1 MVFFGI
7 GLAHLTNTGK
17 GKNKN
22 LVDPNV
28 HLLYIYP
35 RHLLGTPSIV
45 MMLKQ
50 QDSSC
55 TNNDRQRVV
64 FIETTDTCPNINR
77 FAANDF
83 QSRDWC
89 YGTKDTCFGL
99 QSLPRLQPKVY
110 TRTWHGGY
118 DHSVSATDFI
128 WIQRATQWR
137 IKLIIPSSWALH
149 HDTTKDDD
157 DDEQEEQDTEQ
168 NTHRVVVAV
177 VTVTNI
183 WQDAPT
189 VLKFEKK

>member
-64 FIETTDTCPNINR
+64 FIEMTDTIVLQQMISNP
-77 FAANDF
+77 
-83 QSRDWC
+83 
-89 YGTKDTCFGL
+89 GTDAMVQKTHILDCNHCLGCNPKSTQELDTVDMTIPYLQLISFGYKG
-99 QSLPRLQPKVY
+99 Q
-110 TRTWHGGY
+110 
-118 DHSVSATDFI
+118 HSG
-128 WIQRATQWR
+128 
-137 IKLIIPSSWALH
+137 
-149 HDTTKDDD
+149 
-157 DDEQEEQDTEQ
+157 E
-168 NTHRVVVAV
+168 
-177 VTVTNI
+177 
-183 WQDAPT
+183 
-189 VLKFEKK
+189 